1 MREMHP
7 DIEQDGPEFFSGKRN
22 EWLEADYSDLI
33 RMCRFEPFKSTG
45 KGGQKKNKT
54 SSAVR
59 LFHEPSGIAVT
70 ASESRSQHENRLK
83 ALKKLRFEIA
93 LKIRS
98 EKSPSVDQIE
108 TSMRNAKYPLWIAY
122 IMDVLSVYSYDIK
135 PAAIELDVSTS
146 KLAKLL
152 FRDHLLWQEVNRL
165 RGVFG
170 FSPLKNP
177 K

>member
-1 MREMHP
+1 MHP
-7 DIEQDGPEFFSGKRN
+7 EIEQDGPEFFSEDRN
-22 EWLEADYSDLI
+22 KWLEADDLDL
-33 RMCRFEPFKSTG
+33 MKFCRFEPFKSTG
-45 KGGQKKNKT
+45 RGGQKKNKT

-59 LFHEPSGIAVT
+59 LVHEPSGIAVT
-70 ASESRSQHENRLK
+70 ASTSRSQHENRLH

-98 EKSPSVDQIE
+98 EKSLVAMQVE
-108 TSMRNAKYPLWIAY
+108 TSMRNSKYHLWIAW

-165 RGVFG
+165 RVVFG
-170 FSPLKNP
+170 FSSLKNP